1 MHTPSEQTTETVV
14 LLHGWWSGRMHLAGL
29 ARRLRRSGFHVV
41 SIGYP
46 SVRTPLEELGT
57 RLLARELAARIPP
70 GCGRVHFVTHSM
82 GALVLRR
89 HLELHGRDRLGRVVM
104 LGPPNHG
111 SEAADFWSRSRL
123 VRELAGPNL
132 VALGT
137 GPDSFA
143 RRLPPA
149 DFPLLVVAGT
159 RPPHP
164 LVSPLPKP
172 HDGRVSVESTRLA
185 GISLHHSVRTG
196 HTALPWDR
204 EVADVTV
211 RFLRNGRRET
221 LGE

>member
-29 ARRLRRSGFHVV
+29 ARRLRRSGFKVV

-46 SVRTPLEELGT
+46 SVRMPLEEIGS
-57 RLLARELAARIPP
+57 RLLGHELAKRIPP
-70 GCGRVHFVTHSM
+70 DGGNIHFVTHSM

-89 HLELHGRDRLGRVVM
+89 HLELNGRDRLGRVVM
-104 LGPPNHG
+104 LGPPNQG
-111 SEAADFWSRSRL
+111 SEAADFWSRSAL
-123 VRELAGPNL
+123 VRAVAGPNL

-137 GPDSFA
+137 GPGSFA

-172 HDGRVSVESTRLA
+172 HDGRVSVESTRLV
-185 GISLHHSVRTG
+185 GMTSHHSVRTC

-204 EVADVTV
+204 EVFDVTV
-211 RFLRNGRRET
+211 RFLRQGRRET
-221 LGE
+221 RVE

>member
-29 ARRLRRSGFHVV
+29 ARRLRRSGFKVV

-46 SVRTPLEELGT
+46 SVRMPLEEIGS
-57 RLLARELAARIPP
+57 RLLGRELAKRIPP
-70 GCGRVHFVTHSM
+70 DGGYIHFVTHSM

-123 VRELAGPNL
+123 VRAVAGPNL

-143 RRLPPA
+143 RRLPPE
-149 DFPLLVVAGT
+149 DFPLLIVAGS

-164 LVSPLPKP
+164 FGSPLPVP
-172 HDGRVSVESTRLA
+172 HDGRVSVESTRLD
-185 GISLHHSVRTG
+185 GMSSHHSVRTS
-196 HTALPWDR
+196 HTALPWNR
-204 EVADVTV
+204 EVFHVTE
-211 RFLRNGRRET
+211 RFLRKSLPESR
-221 LGE
+221 GE